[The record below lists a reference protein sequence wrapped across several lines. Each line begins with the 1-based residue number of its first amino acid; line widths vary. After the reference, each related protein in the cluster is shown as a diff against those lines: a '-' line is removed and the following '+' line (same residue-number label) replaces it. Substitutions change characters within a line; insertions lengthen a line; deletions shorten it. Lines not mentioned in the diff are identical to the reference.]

1 MVERPGRGA
10 RLTSLPFASCRV
22 KAGALSPVTSLS
34 AIVFLL
40 VAGGTQQPSKQVE
53 RVLIGTWLYLLLCL
67 IWITG
72 PQGASCPLLRDSLNI
87 HGTKN
92 SARSDSPT
100 PVLSPSKSSPRKDPR
115 PRHSLPSMSAS
126 RPRPWV

>member
-10 RLTSLPFASCRV
+10 RLTSLPVESCRV

-40 VAGGTQQPSKQVE
+40 VAGGTQQPSKQVG
-53 RVLIGTWLYLLLCL
+53 RVLIGIWLYLLLCL

-72 PQGASCPLLRDSLNI
+72 PQGAFCPLLRDSLSTP
-87 HGTKN
+87 GTKN
-92 SARSDSPT
+92 LAPSASPM
-100 PVLSPSKSSPRKDPR
+100 PVLSPSRTLPRKGP
-115 PRHSLPSMSAS
+115 
-126 RPRPWV
+126 